1 MAILKTLIAASAVLT
16 FAAPAWAEFPEKAVN
31 LIVGFRAGG
40 GSDTAARILA
50 AELEAQLGQK
60 VIVENRGGAGG
71 AVAAQYIMGQDPDG
85 YTIGFAVNTTFSYT
99 PLTGAVPYGID
110 DLDYIATTHG
120 YRVVYTAPADAPF
133 DDWAGMIANAKE
145 RGWINYASIIP
156 LDRAVIQYIG
166 KQEEILVN
174 VVPTRGGS
182 AARQAV
188 LGGHVDLGFS
198 GSNALP
204 MFEDGAMKI
213 IASMNPGGIAEHP
226 GIPTLESLGYDV
238 FMNDAAVFFGPK
250 GMDETARA
258 TLEAALAE
266 AVKSEAFVDFVQN
279 KFRGAE
285 GFKTGVETKA
295 TLESDAAVYTEM
307 NKVIAAD

>member
-1 MAILKTLIAASAVLT
+1 MAIFKHLVAATAALT
-16 FAAPAWAEFPEKAVN
+16 FAAPAWADYPEKAIN

-40 GSDTAARILA
+40 GSDAAARILA

-60 VIVENRGGAGG
+60 VIVENKGGAGG

-133 DDWAGMIANAKE
+133 DDWAGMIATAKE

-156 LDRAVIQYIG
+156 LDRAVIQYVG
-166 KQEEILVN
+166 KKEGIAVN
-174 VVPTRGGS
+174 IVPTRGGS

-204 MFEDGAMKI
+204 MYEDGAMKI
-213 IASMNPGGIAEHP
+213 VASMNPGGIAEHP
-226 GIPTLESLGYDV
+226 DIPTLENLGYGV

-250 GMDETARA
+250 GMDDAARA

-266 AVKSEAFVDFVQN
+266 AVKSDAFVDFVQN

-285 GFKTGVETKA
+285 GFKTGAETKA
-295 TLESDAAVYTEM
+295 TLESDAAVYTDM
-307 NKVIAAD
+307 NKTIAGD

>member
-1 MAILKTLIAASAVLT
+1 MTFFKHIIAATAALA
-16 FAAPAWAEFPEKAVN
+16 FAAPALADYPEKPIN

-40 GSDTAARILA
+40 GSDAAARILA
-50 AELEAQLGQK
+50 AELEAKLGQK
-60 VIVENRGGAGG
+60 VIVENKGGAGG
-71 AVAAQYIMGQDPDG
+71 AVTAQFIQGQKPDG

-99 PLTGAVPYGID
+99 PLTSRVPYGID
-110 DLDYIATTHG
+110 DVDYIATTHG

-133 DDWAGMIANAKE
+133 DDWAGMIATAKE

-156 LDRAVIQYIG
+156 LDRAVIQYVG
-166 KQEEILVN
+166 KKEDIAVN
-174 VVPTRGGS
+174 IVPTRGGS

-204 MFEDGAMKI
+204 MYEDGALKV
-213 IASMNPGGIAEHP
+213 IASMNPGGIAEYP
-226 GIPTLESLGYDV
+226 EIPTLESLGYGV

-250 GMDETARA
+250 GMDEEGRS

-266 AVKSEAFVDFVQN
+266 AVKSDAFVDFVKN

-285 GFKTGVETKA
+285 GFKTGAETKA
-295 TLESDAAVYTEM
+295 TLEADAAIYTEM
-307 NKVIAAD
+307 NRVIAE

>member
-1 MAILKTLIAASAVLT
+1 MSFLKYIIAATAALA
-16 FAAPAWAEFPEKAVN
+16 FATPALADYPEKPIN

-40 GSDTAARILA
+40 GSDAAARILA
-50 AELEAQLGQK
+50 AELEAKLGQK
-60 VIVENRGGAGG
+60 VIVENKGGAGG
-71 AVAAQYIMGQDPDG
+71 AVAAQYIQGQKADG

-99 PLTGAVPYGID
+99 PLTGRVPYGID
-110 DLDYIATTHG
+110 DVDYIATTHG

-133 DDWAGMIANAKE
+133 DDWAGMIATAKE

-156 LDRAVIQYIG
+156 LDRAVIQYVG
-166 KQEEILVN
+166 KKEGIEVN
-174 VVPTRGGS
+174 IVPTRGGS

-204 MFEDGAMKI
+204 MYEDGALKV
-213 IASMNPGGIAEHP
+213 IASMNPGGIAEYP
-226 GIPTLESLGYDV
+226 EIPTLESLGYDV

-250 GMDETARA
+250 GMDEEARS
-258 TLEAALAE
+258 TLESALSE
-266 AVKSEAFVDFVQN
+266 AVKSEAFVDFVKN

-295 TLESDAAVYTEM
+295 TLEADSAVYTEM
-307 NKVIAAD
+307 NKVIAE

>member
-1 MAILKTLIAASAVLT
+1 MAILKHIIAATAAIT
-16 FAAPAWAEFPEKAVN
+16 FAAPAFAEYPEKAIN

-40 GSDTAARILA
+40 GSDTAARIIA

-60 VIVENRGGAGG
+60 VIVENKGGAGG
-71 AVAAQYIMGQDPDG
+71 AVAAQFIQGQDTDG

-99 PLTGAVPYGID
+99 PLTGSVPYGID
-110 DLDYIATTHG
+110 DFAFIGTTHG

-133 DDWAGMIANAKE
+133 DDWAGMIATAKE

-156 LDRAVIQYIG
+156 LDRAVIQYVG
-166 KQEEILVN
+166 KKEEIAVN
-174 VVPTRGGS
+174 IVPTRGGS

-204 MFEDGAMKI
+204 MYEDGAMKI
-213 IASMNPGGIAEHP
+213 IASMNPGGISEHP
-226 GIPTLESLGYDV
+226 EIPTLESLGYDV
-238 FMNDAAVFFGPK
+238 FMNDAAIFFGPK
-250 GMDETARA
+250 DMDETARA

-266 AVKSEAFVDFVQN
+266 TVKSEAFVDFVQN

-285 GFKTGVETKA
+285 GFQTGAEAKA
-295 TLESDAAVYTEM
+295 TLDADAATYTEM
-307 NKVIAAD
+307 NKVIAAE

>member
-1 MAILKTLIAASAVLT
+1 MKFMKFAVAAAAALA
-16 FAAPAWAEFPEKAVN
+16 FAAPALAAYPEKPIN

-40 GSDTAARILA
+40 GSDAAARILA

-60 VIVENRGGAGG
+60 VIVENKGGAGG
-71 AVAAQYIMGQDPDG
+71 ALAAQYVMRQKPDG
-85 YTIGFAVNTTFSYT
+85 YTIGFAVNTTFAYT
-99 PLTGAVPYGID
+99 PLTGSVPYGID
-110 DLDYIATTHG
+110 DVDYIATTHG
-120 YRVVYTAPADAPF
+120 YRVVYTASKDAPF
-133 DDWAGMIANAKE
+133 DDWAGMIATAKD

-156 LDRAVIQYIG
+156 LDRAVIRYVG
-166 KQEEILVN
+166 KREDIAVN

-204 MFEDGAMKI
+204 LYEDGALKV

-226 GIPTLESLGYDV
+226 DIPTLEDLGYDV
-238 FMNDAAVFFGPK
+238 FMNDAAVFFGPG
-250 GMDETARA
+250 GMDDEARTAI
-258 TLEAALAE
+258 EAALE
-266 AVKSEAFVDFVQN
+266 RAVKSAPFVDFVKN

-285 GFKTGVETKA
+285 GFKGGDETRATIKA
-295 TLESDAAVYTEM
+295 DAAVYTEM
-307 NKVIAAD
+307 NKVIAE

>member
-1 MAILKTLIAASAVLT
+1 MKLMKHIVAATAALT
-16 FAAPAWAEFPEKAVN
+16 FAAPAFAEYPEKAIN
-31 LIVGFRAGG
+31 FIVGFRAGG
-40 GSDTAARILA
+40 GSDAAARILA

-60 VIVENRGGAGG
+60 VIVENKGGAGG

-99 PLTGAVPYGID
+99 PLTGNVAYGID

-120 YRVVYTAPADAPF
+120 YRVVYTAPKDAPF
-133 DDWAGMIANAKE
+133 DDWAGMIAAAKE

-166 KQEEILVN
+166 KKEDIAVN
-174 VVPTRGGS
+174 IVPTRGGS

-204 MFEDGAMKI
+204 MFADGAMKI
-213 IASMNPGGIAEHP
+213 IASMNPGGISEHP
-226 GIPTLESLGYDV
+226 GIPTLEDLGYNAV
-238 FMNDAAVFFGPK
+238 MNDAAVFFGPK
-250 GMDETARA
+250 GMDEAARA
-258 TLEAALAE
+258 RLEAALAE
-266 AVKSEAFVDFVQN
+266 AVKSEAFVDFVNN
-279 KFRGAE
+279 KFRGVE
-285 GFKTGVETKA
+285 RFLTGEETKA
-295 TLESDAAVYTEM
+295 ALKADAATYTEM
-307 NKVIAAD
+307 NKVIAE